1 MAIQKGDKKNFET
14 ILKAAKKGDLALLEC
29 QDADS
34 GEARSVICA
43 VNRNGEGFE
52 FVPLAK
58 LFAGNP
64 YDEVTPPT

>member
-1 MAIQKGDKKNFET
+1 MAIAKGDKKNFDT
-14 ILKAAKKGDLALLEC
+14 ILNAAKNGDLALLEC
-29 QDADS
+29 RDAGS

-43 VNRNGEGFE
+43 VNRNGGGFE

-64 YDEVTPPT
+64 YDEVTPPI

>member
-1 MAIQKGDKKNFET
+1 MAIQKGDKRNFDT
-14 ILKAAKKGDLALLEC
+14 LLKAAKHGELALLEC
-29 QDADS
+29 QDSSS

-43 VNRNGEGFE
+43 VNRDGEGFE

-58 LFAGNP
+58 LFSGNP

>member
-14 ILKAAKKGDLALLEC
+14 ILNAAKNGDLALLEC
-29 QDADS
+29 QDAGS

-52 FVPLAK
+52 FVPLAR

-64 YDEVTPPT
+64 YDEVTPPV